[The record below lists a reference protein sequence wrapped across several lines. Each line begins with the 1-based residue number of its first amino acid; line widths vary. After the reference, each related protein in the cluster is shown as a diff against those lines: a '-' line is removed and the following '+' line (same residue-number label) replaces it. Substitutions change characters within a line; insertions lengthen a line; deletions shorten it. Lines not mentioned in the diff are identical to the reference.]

1 MVLGLL
7 KVCSLMG
14 VAAALIENKQSV
26 IGFDLIEH
34 FNDQKAN
41 LFREGMIIAMF
52 NKAVRYEQFEV
63 CLLIFERYEP
73 TMITQARE
81 MAYQLTV

>member
-34 FNDQKAN
+34 FND
-41 LFREGMIIAMF
+41 
-52 NKAVRYEQFEV
+52 
-63 CLLIFERYEP
+63 
-73 TMITQARE
+73 
-81 MAYQLTV
+81 

>member
-1 MVLGLL
+1 
-7 KVCSLMG
+7 
-14 VAAALIENKQSV
+14 
-26 IGFDLIEH
+26 
-34 FNDQKAN
+34 
-41 LFREGMIIAMF
+41 MIIAMF